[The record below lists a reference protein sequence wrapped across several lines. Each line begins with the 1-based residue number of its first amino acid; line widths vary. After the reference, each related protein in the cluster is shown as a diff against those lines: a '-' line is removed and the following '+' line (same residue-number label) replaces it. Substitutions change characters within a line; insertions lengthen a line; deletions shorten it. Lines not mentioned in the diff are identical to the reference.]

1 MTSPTT
7 RADRL
12 LLFLTIVLLPLE
24 NHFPAV
30 GGASVLFVL
39 FGLLALYLFVRHPQA
54 VVQVLPHRVFVAA
67 YLFLLVSVI
76 GEFSS
81 PSPIYLDIARFAFM
95 IAGSIVVAS
104 LCRDELALRGC
115 LYGYMCAAAWMSVV
129 IFSTFFQSTHN
140 ATASDYTEAS
150 MIRSSVFGN
159 GPVRADLNTMGFVC
173 VQGAVVSYAFG
184 MAKRE
189 LKRLITFL
197 GIAVVFTTASLC
209 TMSRSTVIMTLI
221 TCGVIVLRL
230 GLKHG
235 KGILIA
241 IVFISAVLWAAPDV
255 TWVRLGAG
263 IQGSASEDGR
273 LESRF
278 ALYEAAFDHL
288 PEYVLTGVGQ
298 GNCLTDWGL
307 KSGFVDCA
315 WVHNSFLHVTIFW
328 GLPALLAFILLIYWA
343 YRCIPSSSGRDR
355 LELAVLGIAVSGFL
369 YLFFV
374 HNFYDKLF
382 ALALGI
388 LAGGDYWIWRR
399 IAVNTS
405 LSALSCRLQVPGGPR
420 VRRVK
425 SLHPSTRL

>member
-7 RADRL
+7 PADRL
-12 LLFLTIVLLPLE
+12 LIFLTIVILPLE
-24 NHFPAV
+24 NHFPAI
-30 GGASVLFVL
+30 GGASVLFIL

-54 VVQVLPHRVFVAA
+54 ALQVLPHRVFVAA
-67 YLFLLVSVI
+67 YLFLLVSMI

-81 PSPIYLDIARFAFM
+81 PSPMYIDIARFAFM

-104 LCRDELALRGC
+104 LCRDELALRVC
-115 LYGYMCAAAWMSVV
+115 CYAYMCAAAWMSVV
-129 IFSTFFQSTHN
+129 IFSTFFQSVPN
-140 ATASDYTEAS
+140 ATASGYTEAS
-150 MIRSSVFGN
+150 MIRSNVFGN

-173 VQGAVVSYAFG
+173 VQGAAVSYAFA

-189 LKRLITFL
+189 SKRLITFL
-197 GIAVVFTTASLC
+197 GLAVLFTTASLC
-209 TMSRSTVIMTLI
+209 TMSRSTIIMILI
-221 TCGVIVLRL
+221 TCGVIALRL

-235 KGILIA
+235 KSILIA
-241 IVFISAVLWAAPDV
+241 ILFVSAVLWATPDLA
-255 TWVRLGAG
+255 WVRLGAG
-263 IQGSASEDGR
+263 VQGAVSEDGK

-278 ALYEAAFDHL
+278 ALYEAAFEHL

-328 GLPALLAFILLIYWA
+328 GLPALLAFIVLIYAA
-343 YRCIPSSSGRDR
+343 YRCIPSGWGRDR
-355 LELAVLGIAVSGFL
+355 LDLAVLGIAVSSFL
-369 YLFFV
+369 YLSFV

-382 ALALGI
+382 ALALGV

-399 IAVNTS
+399 IPANTS
-405 LSALSCRLQVPGGPR
+405 ALAVSFPLHVRDSPH
-420 VRRVK
+420 VRRLK
-425 SLHPSTRL
+425 SLRPSTRQ